1 MNRVRYETSE
11 EESLSEL
18 LDVLALE
25 ASDALVSEASEEEL
39 LSSELAAESVESA
52 VFSAFN

>member
-1 MNRVRYETSE
+1 M
-11 EESLSEL
+11 
-18 LDVLALE
+18 LALE

-39 LSSELAAESVESA
+39 LSSEPSAESVESA